1 MTTTAA
7 HRRGLARWRPALLA
21 AMLAPAAQGASA
33 GALQYCTG
41 PVGESAARQG
51 QLLVL
56 AAQVKQALAEA
67 GEPVALLSRSG
78 LDLSRFG
85 QVYSHAGLALRD
97 SANSPWS
104 VRQLYFACAEGQ
116 SRVFDEGLAGFVRGA
131 GAAERPRIALVL
143 LPPAAGAALAAA
155 ALDNRRALALLHPRY
170 SANAHAY
177 STLYQNCNQWVAELM
192 ATAWAAPAAAA
203 SAPALANT
211 AAATPPMSAPA
222 APRPRSAPVASRA
235 AAQAW
240 LRAQG
245 YQPVLFQAGPWRGLS
260 LFSPYLHED
269 DHPPEAAARGEQ
281 AVSMPASLE
290 AWVQRQWPGARRL
303 EWCLSGHRVV
313 ARSGWQP
320 LDDACQ
326 PGPGDQVHSLR

>member
-1 MTTTAA
+1 MSWPVAGGRGAA
-7 HRRGLARWRPALLA
+7 AALLLMGLAGPA
-21 AMLAPAAQGASA
+21 GA

-41 PVGESAARQG
+41 PTDAAPTRQG
-51 QLLVL
+51 QLLAL
-56 AAQVKQALAEA
+56 AAQVRQALADA

-203 SAPALANT
+203 STPTPAPA
-211 AAATPPMSAPA
+211 TPGPH
-222 APRPRSAPVASRA
+222 SAPVASRA

-303 EWCLSGHRVV
+303 EWCLSGQSVV